1 MRPWQVCV
9 ARPRVLSASCG
20 SPPAASLPPRS
31 PWARWLQSCLLAAF
45 RGAFSS
51 PGLLRPSIPEGRFFL
66 LLQPAQPPTVPCL
79 VHAIIRQGL
88 VALPFPPHLRVWG
101 PALTAPWP
109 GSSSNG
115 LSSRP
120 SSCPPT
126 LLSQAAP
133 STASSRLATT
143 LPASQKRGSSHFLI
157 SRVFGGSSSLR
168 GRVSAPRSGLH
179 SSFSC

>member
-66 LLQPAQPPTVPCL
+66 LLQPTRPPTVPCL
-79 VHAIIRQGL
+79 DSCHHPSGTCRL
-88 VALPFPPHLRVWG
+88 ALP
-101 PALTAPWP
+101 
-109 GSSSNG
+109 
-115 LSSRP
+115 P
-120 SSCPPT
+120 SSARLGASPDSPVAGELFERA
-126 LLSQAAP
+126 LLSAVPLSPHPPVP
-133 STASSRLATT
+133 SSAQHSVLT
-143 LPASQKRGSSHFLI
+143 LSDDTPSFAEARIKPLSYFQSFRW
-157 SRVFGGSSSLR
+157 VFI
-168 GRVSAPRSGLH
+168 P
-179 SSFSC
+179 